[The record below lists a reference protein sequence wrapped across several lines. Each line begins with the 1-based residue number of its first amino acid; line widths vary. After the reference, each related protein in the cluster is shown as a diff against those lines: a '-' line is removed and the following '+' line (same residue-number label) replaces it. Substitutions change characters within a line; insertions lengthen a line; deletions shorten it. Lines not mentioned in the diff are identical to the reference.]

1 MATISFTP
9 VLALPT
15 HSQRSSGA
23 SSSDDE
29 APSTP
34 AYNPPSPRAGGASV
48 PTAGKSAK
56 GRALEDAA
64 AAATPEPKRSRF
76 KTTRT
81 VEKTPDVPP
90 TPDSTNDPE
99 VRAYH
104 EKKLAGD
111 YKEALTYVMPAF
123 DPENPAVGV
132 YWRLLF
138 GTRAEELV
146 REMFRRNLTT
156 EEAQQTQLDEGVDE
170 AGEAVQDTH
179 YKEAIRCA
187 ERDWDTADENVY
199 MRCSNKVCVSYE
211 DLPAGCGRT
220 GSSNSLSPIGL
231 PCADCRNQ
239 LSPCY
244 GMQNETAV
252 KRTFARLPP
261 VRKNRYDYKSI
272 RGSARTKVFDDM
284 LRPWECV
291 ADQAYQILDYV
302 FAFEQTYPDSE

>member
-15 HSQRSSGA
+15 RSQRSSEA

-34 AYNPPSPRAGGASV
+34 AYNPPSPRADGASV
-48 PTAGKSAK
+48 PTAVKSAK
-56 GRALEDAA
+56 GRALEDAT
-64 AAATPEPKRSRF
+64 AATPEPKRLRT

-90 TPDSTNDPE
+90 TPDSTNDAE

-111 YKEALTYVMPAF
+111 YEEALTYVMPAF

-138 GTRAEELV
+138 GKRAEELV

-170 AGEAVQDTH
+170 AGEAIQDTH

-187 ERDWDTADENVY
+187 ERDWDTTDENVY
-199 MRCSNKVCVSYE
+199 MRCSNKACASYE
-211 DLPAGCGRT
+211 EMPARCNGGKP
-220 GSSNSLSPIGL
+220 SDSLRPVGL
-231 PCADCRNQ
+231 PCAHCRKP
-239 LSPCY
+239 LSACY

-252 KRTFARLPP
+252 KRTFQRLPP
-261 VRKNRYDYKSI
+261 VHKNRYDYYSN
-272 RGSARTKVFDDM
+272 RGCVGIKVADGL

-291 ADQAYQILDYV
+291 ADQAYHILDYV
-302 FAFEQTYPDSE
+302 FAFEQTYPESE